1 MVSIL
6 WLYHPYIL
14 DPLYIRCSKELT
26 ISLKVNLLAGLN
38 NKGLFGDLY
47 CFMSSVACAIVH
59 AMA

>member
-26 ISLKVNLLAGLN
+26 ISLKVNLLAVVN
-38 NKGLFGDLY
+38 DKGLFRDLY
-47 CFMSSVACAIVH
+47 GFMLGVVCT
-59 AMA
+59 M